1 MCVIALVGK
10 CSIISL
16 GFLVIG
22 SKRVSI
28 GPYPSRNDLQSVS
41 FFKKKVTGALLFIKI
56 ESKDTI

>member
-1 MCVIALVGK
+1 MCFQMCVIALVGK

-41 FFKKKVTGALLFIKI
+41 FLKKK
-56 ESKDTI
+56 